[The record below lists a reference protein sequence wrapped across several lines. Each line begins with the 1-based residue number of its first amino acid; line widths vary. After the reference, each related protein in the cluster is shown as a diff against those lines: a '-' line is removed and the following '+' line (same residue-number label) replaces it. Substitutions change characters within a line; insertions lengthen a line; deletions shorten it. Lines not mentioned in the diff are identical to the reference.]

1 MIKTVKR
8 VYGSAMNMADFLYD
22 IMEKN
27 GRGVSEIQ
35 TFIKYIGIGLALFIG
50 LSVLGFFGF
59 NPWRLLIESFMW
71 MTTYVLPWIFLY
83 FLIQFYKTYEQ
94 RQ

>member
-1 MIKTVKR
+1 
-8 VYGSAMNMADFLYD
+8 MA
-22 IMEKN
+22 
-27 GRGVSEIQ
+27 IQ

-59 NPWRLLIESFMW
+59 NPWRLLIELFMW
-71 MTTYVLPWIFLY
+71 TTTYVLPWIFLY
-83 FLIQFYKTYEQ
+83 FFIRFYKTYEQ

>member
-1 MIKTVKR
+1 MT
-8 VYGSAMNMADFLYD
+8 
-22 IMEKN
+22 
-27 GRGVSEIQ
+27 IQ

-59 NPWRLLIESFMW
+59 NPWRLLIELFMW

-83 FLIQFYKTYEQ
+83 FFIRFYKTYEQ

>member
-1 MIKTVKR
+1 
-8 VYGSAMNMADFLYD
+8 MNMADFLYD

-50 LSVLGFFGF
+50 LSVLGFFGYN
-59 NPWRLLIESFMW
+59 NPARLLIELFMW

>member
-1 MIKTVKR
+1 MT
-8 VYGSAMNMADFLYD
+8 
-22 IMEKN
+22 
-27 GRGVSEIQ
+27 IQ

-50 LSVLGFFGF
+50 MSVLGIFGY
-59 NPWRLLIESFMW
+59 NPARLLIELFMW

-83 FLIQFYKTYEQ
+83 FFVRFYKTYEQ